1 MNRIESIFLFPKN
14 IYQRLTNSSHRSKE
28 AARNIAISLTAKGI
42 SILSNLL
49 VVPLTINYVNSSRY
63 GIWLTLSSVISWIA
77 FFDLG
82 LGNGF
87 RNKFAEARAKGDT
100 LLARKYL
107 STTYFVMGAIVILL
121 YACAFIANQM
131 VNWSSVLHV
140 EQAYSEELRDV
151 FSILS
156 CFFCLNMVFNVFSVM
171 LTADQK
177 VGFSSL
183 ILGIGQFFSL
193 VAIYVLT
200 RVSEGSLL
208 HLATYYAGVPCL
220 VMLIASVI
228 GFTTTRY
235 RHLRPSRRLVDLSL
249 VRNILNLGIQFF
261 VIYICLLLIFQ
272 IMNIVITRELG
283 PVAATQYNIAHK
295 YFNIL
300 YMVMLIIIS
309 PFWSAFTDAYT
320 RNDYAWMRS
329 IMRKLEYSW
338 LLCVGGGLLMLLL
351 SSFFYKLWIGE
362 SVDMKFALS
371 ASVMVFIL
379 SQILG
384 AIYMQMINGIGFV
397 RIQLLTYVTFA
408 LISLPLMVYSCR
420 LFGVVGIVVMPSI
433 VYLFQALL
441 GRIQLRKII
450 NRTATGLWC
459 K

>member
-1 MNRIESIFLFPKN
+1 
-14 IYQRLTNSSHRSKE
+14 
-28 AARNIAISLTAKGI
+28 
-42 SILSNLL
+42 
-49 VVPLTINYVNSSRY
+49 
-63 GIWLTLSSVISWIA
+63 
-77 FFDLG
+77 
-82 LGNGF
+82 
-87 RNKFAEARAKGDT
+87 
-100 LLARKYL
+100 
-107 STTYFVMGAIVILL
+107 
-121 YACAFIANQM
+121 
-131 VNWSSVLHV
+131 
-140 EQAYSEELRDV
+140 
-151 FSILS
+151 
-156 CFFCLNMVFNVFSVM
+156 
-171 LTADQK
+171 
-177 VGFSSL
+177 
-183 ILGIGQFFSL
+183 
-193 VAIYVLT
+193 
-200 RVSEGSLL
+200 
-208 HLATYYAGVPCL
+208 
-220 VMLIASVI
+220 
-228 GFTTTRY
+228 
-235 RHLRPSRRLVDLSL
+235 
-249 VRNILNLGIQFF
+249 
-261 VIYICLLLIFQ
+261 
-272 IMNIVITRELG
+272 
-283 PVAATQYNIAHK
+283 
-295 YFNIL
+295 
-300 YMVMLIIIS
+300 MLIIIS